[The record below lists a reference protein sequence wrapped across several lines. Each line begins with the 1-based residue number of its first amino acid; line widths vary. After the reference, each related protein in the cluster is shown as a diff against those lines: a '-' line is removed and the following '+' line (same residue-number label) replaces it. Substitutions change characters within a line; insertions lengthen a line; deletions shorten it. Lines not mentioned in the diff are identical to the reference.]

1 MKTHSLVIRAALALG
16 LAAPALAQVFN
27 PPPAAP
33 ADNGP
38 SNTTIV
44 QKENKP
50 AQRNV
55 LGTDLPAMDPSSEV
69 AIWDGKA
76 WNINDNR
83 VFSARFERY
92 LGEPEAN
99 SEADAAYI
107 STIREILDL
116 LSPLNTDRNK
126 MRRAVA
132 LLPVAAEHP
141 QDARL
146 CDALLNAIFRVY
158 LSKRNMNDFDMQV
171 KTMEEEAARL
181 RYKGDMKA
189 EERSLT
195 TGTGGGGGG
204 GATSRTTGGGNRR
217 APQGGGGQAQ
227 GGGAPA
233 GVGTN
238 SLEYEGIVKRLIE
251 IEVLK
256 KAYDAKNELA
266 ELKTKTEFQLLIGQF
281 FMQRRFEHTIMA
293 ARFYNQLFQDG
304 QATLNL
310 KKDSDVSRIF
320 GEGLGGSPTVSTI
333 DTLANEAMSDV
344 RRGIESFNYLVDR
357 GELWNG
363 FRRLQE
369 AFAIGEYMPEV
380 RTLPR
385 ERKQKVQDFARAM
398 FRLTAALEAKDFLL
412 AQELIDGLKKT
423 ATDYDSTKFEAYVKT
438 NTRVSDMHLGQAKL
452 LFSQGKVDEAR
463 GEVQKAMEVW
473 PTNPKIDDA
482 VAPVME
488 QADMKNKAVTD
499 FDRLINDRNYR
510 AIMREKEKFAAAL
523 FDDEP
528 RKASLNQIVTNLI
541 KIDTAIAQ
549 SRELETRAIPG
560 AKYAAWEEIQSLV
573 AEFPDDAELRI
584 RAEELSRA
592 ASEFVVALQRANDH
606 AKSGNT
612 GSALAMLME
621 ARRIYPDSRR
631 AKDAINRILDRLL
644 PADKS
649 LFDDPA
655 GSVETT
661 TATTGTSSEETLP
674 ARAPSGSRDPF
685 E

>member
-1 MKTHSLVIRAALALG
+1 MKPLPLHFATAFALG
-16 LAAPALAQVFN
+16 LAAPAGAQVFT
-27 PPPAAP
+27 PPPTAP
-33 ADNGP
+33 ADSGP
-38 SNTTIV
+38 GNTTIV
-44 QKENKP
+44 QKEDKP

-55 LGTDLPAMDPSSEV
+55 LGSDLPVVDPSSEV

-92 LGEPEAN
+92 LAEPEAK

-116 LSPLNTDRNK
+116 LSPLNSSRDK

-158 LSKRNMNDFDMQV
+158 LSKRNQNDFDLQI
-171 KTMEEEAARL
+171 KAMEDEAARL

-195 TGTGGGGGG
+195 SGGGNAGGGGPGG
-204 GATSRTTGGGNRR
+204 GATSRNTGGGNRR
-217 APQGGGGQAQ
+217 APAGGNTQQ
-227 GGGAPA
+227 GGGAPD

-238 SLEYEGIVKRLIE
+238 SLEYEGIVKRLVE

-256 KAYDAKNELA
+256 KAYDARNEAA
-266 ELKTKTEFQLLIGQF
+266 ELKTKAEFQLLIGQF
-281 FMQRRFEHTIMA
+281 FLQRRFEHTIMA

-304 QATLNL
+304 ESTMKL
-310 KKDSDVSRIF
+310 KQGSDVARIF
-320 GEGLGGSPTVSTI
+320 GEGLGGNPTVSTI

-344 RRGIESFNYLVDR
+344 RRGIESFNYLVER
-357 GELWNG
+357 GELWNA

-398 FRLTAALEAKDFLL
+398 FKLTAALEAKDFLL
-412 AQELIDGLKKT
+412 AQTLIDDLKKT

-473 PTNPKIDDA
+473 PTNPKIDEA
-482 VAPVME
+482 VQPVME

-499 FDRLINDRNYR
+499 FDRLISDRNYR

-523 FDDEP
+523 FDDEQ
-528 RKASLNQIVTNLI
+528 RRSSLNQIVSNLI

-573 AEFPDDAELRI
+573 SEFPDDAELRI

-606 AKSGNT
+606 SKSGNT

-631 AKDAINRILDRLL
+631 AKDAITRILDRLL
-644 PADKS
+644 PADGA
-649 LFDDPA
+649 LFDEPA
-655 GSVETT
+655 AAAPA
-661 TATTGTSSEETLP
+661 ATGDGDRLP
-674 ARAPSGSRDPF
+674 ARAPSGGGNDPF

>member
-1 MKTHSLVIRAALALG
+1 MKPLPLHFATAFALG
-16 LAAPALAQVFN
+16 LAAPAGAQVFT
-27 PPPAAP
+27 PPPTAP
-33 ADNGP
+33 ADSGP
-38 SNTTIV
+38 GNTTIV
-44 QKENKP
+44 QKEDKP

-55 LGTDLPAMDPSSEV
+55 LGSDLPVVDPSSEV

-92 LGEPEAN
+92 LAEPEAK

-116 LSPLNTDRNK
+116 LSPLNSSRDK

-158 LSKRNMNDFDMQV
+158 LSKRNQNDFDLQI
-171 KTMEEEAARL
+171 KAMEDEAARL

-195 TGTGGGGGG
+195 SGGGNAGGGGPGG
-204 GATSRTTGGGNRR
+204 GATSRNTGGGNRR
-217 APQGGGGQAQ
+217 APAGGNTQQ
-227 GGGAPA
+227 GGGAPD

-238 SLEYEGIVKRLIE
+238 SLEYEGIVKRLVE

-256 KAYDAKNELA
+256 KAYDARNEAA
-266 ELKTKTEFQLLIGQF
+266 ELKTKAEFQLLIGQF
-281 FMQRRFEHTIMA
+281 FLQRRFEHTIMA

-304 QATLNL
+304 ESTMKL
-310 KKDSDVSRIF
+310 KQGSDVARIF
-320 GEGLGGSPTVSTI
+320 GEGLGGNPTVSTI

-344 RRGIESFNYLVDR
+344 RRGIESFNYLVER
-357 GELWNG
+357 GELWNA

-398 FRLTAALEAKDFLL
+398 FKLTAALEAKDFLL
-412 AQELIDGLKKT
+412 AQTLIDDLKKT

-473 PTNPKIDDA
+473 PTNPKIDEA
-482 VAPVME
+482 VQPVME

-499 FDRLINDRNYR
+499 FDRLISDRNYR

-523 FDDEP
+523 FDDEQ
-528 RKASLNQIVTNLI
+528 RKSSLNQIVSNLI

-573 AEFPDDAELRI
+573 SEFPDDAELRI

-606 AKSGNT
+606 SKSGNT

-631 AKDAINRILDRLL
+631 AKDAITRILDRLL
-644 PADKS
+644 PADGA
-649 LFDDPA
+649 LFDEPA
-655 GSVETT
+655 AAAPA
-661 TATTGTSSEETLP
+661 ATGDSDRLP
-674 ARAPSGSRDPF
+674 ARAPSGGGNDPF

>member
-1 MKTHSLVIRAALALG
+1 MKPYPLVLRAALALG
-16 LAAPALAQVFN
+16 LATPASAQVFN

-44 QKENKP
+44 QKEEKP

-55 LGTDLPAMDPSSEV
+55 LGTDLPALDPSSEV

-107 STIREILDL
+107 ATIREILSL
-116 LSPLNTDRNK
+116 LSPLNTDRDK

-132 LLPVAAEHP
+132 LLPIAAEHP

-158 LSKRNMNDFDMQV
+158 LSKRNQNDFDMQV
-171 KTMEEEAARL
+171 KAMEEEAARL

-204 GATSRTTGGGNRR
+204 GGGAASRTTGGGNRR
-217 APQGGGGQAQ
+217 APAGGGGQAQ
-227 GGGAPA
+227 GGAAPA

-238 SLEYEGIVKRLIE
+238 SLEYEGIVKRLVE

-310 KKDSDVSRIF
+310 KKGSDVSRIF

-385 ERKQKVQDFARAM
+385 DRKQKVQDFARAM
-398 FRLTAALEAKDFLL
+398 FKLTAALEAKDFLL

-423 ATDYDSTKFEAYVKT
+423 ATDYDSTKFEAFVKT
-438 NTRVSDMHLGQAKL
+438 NTRVSDMHLAQAKL

-510 AIMREKEKFAAAL
+510 AILREKEKFAAAL

-592 ASEFVVALQRANDH
+592 ASEFVVALQRANDLS
-606 AKSGNT
+606 KSGNT

-631 AKDAINRILDRLL
+631 AKDGINRILDRLL
-644 PADKS
+644 PADNA
-649 LFDDPA
+649 LFDDSA
-655 GSVETT
+655 GSGET
-661 TATTGTSSEETLP
+661 TATGGDTLP
-674 ARAPSGSRDPF
+674 ARAPAGSRDPF

>member
-1 MKTHSLVIRAALALG
+1 MKTYPLALRAALALG
-16 LAAPALAQVFN
+16 LATPALAQVFN

-44 QKENKP
+44 QKEEKP

-76 WNINDNR
+76 WNVNDNR

-99 SEADAAYI
+99 SEADRAYI
-107 STIREILDL
+107 ATIREILDL
-116 LSPLNTDRNK
+116 LSPLNASRDK
-126 MRRAVA
+126 MRKAVV
-132 LLPVAAEHP
+132 LLPIAAEHP

-158 LSKRNMNDFDMQV
+158 LSKRNINDFDMQV
-171 KTMEEEAARL
+171 KAMEEEAARL

-195 TGTGGGGGG
+195 TNPGGG
-204 GATSRTTGGGNRR
+204 GASSRQTGGNRR
-217 APQGGGGQAQ
+217 GPAGGGGAAQ

-238 SLEYEGIVKRLIE
+238 SLEYEGIVKRLVE

-256 KAYDAKNELA
+256 KAYDAKNELS
-266 ELKTKTEFQLLIGQF
+266 ELKSKTEFQLLIGQF

-398 FRLTAALEAKDFLL
+398 FKLTAALEAKDFLL
-412 AQELIDGLKKT
+412 AQELIDQLKKT

-482 VAPVME
+482 VQPVME
-488 QADMKNKAVTD
+488 QADMKNKAVAD

-510 AIMREKEKFAAAL
+510 AILREKEKFAAAL
-523 FDDEP
+523 FDDES

-560 AKYAAWEEIQSLV
+560 AKYAAWEEIQNLV

-606 AKSGNT
+606 AKTGNT

-631 AKDAINRILDRLL
+631 AKDGINRILDRLL
-644 PADKS
+644 PADNA

-655 GSVETT
+655 TIGTGGS
-661 TATTGTSSEETLP
+661 AGSTGIGGDTMPT
-674 ARAPSGSRDPF
+674 RAPTGNRDPF

>member
-1 MKTHSLVIRAALALG
+1 MKTYSLTLRAALALG
-16 LAAPALAQVFN
+16 LATPAFAQVFN
-27 PPPAAP
+27 APPAAP

-38 SNTTIV
+38 SNTTIA
-44 QKENKP
+44 QKEEKP

-55 LGTDLPAMDPSSEV
+55 LGNDLPAMDPSSEV

-92 LGEPEAN
+92 LGEPEAK
-99 SEADAAYI
+99 SAADAAYI

-116 LSPLNTDRNK
+116 LSPLNTDRDK
-126 MRRAVA
+126 MRRAVV

-158 LSKRNMNDFDMQV
+158 LSKRNQNDYDMQV
-171 KTMEEEAARL
+171 KAMKDEAERL
-181 RYKGDMKA
+181 RWKGDMKA

-195 TGTGGGGGG
+195 TNPAGGGSS
-204 GATSRTTGGGNRR
+204 SRNSNSRR

-233 GVGTN
+233 GVATN
-238 SLEYEGIVKRLIE
+238 SLEYEGIVKRLVE
-251 IEVLK
+251 IEVLS
-256 KAYDAKNELA
+256 KAFDAKNELS

-310 KKDSDVSRIF
+310 KEDSDVSRIF

-344 RRGIESFNYLVDR
+344 RRGIETFNYLVDR

-385 ERKQKVQDFARAM
+385 DRKQKVQDFARAM
-398 FRLTAALEAKDFLL
+398 FKLTASLEAKDFLL
-412 AQELIDGLKKT
+412 AQELIDQLKKT

-438 NTRVSDMHLGQAKL
+438 NTRVSDMHLAQAKL

-482 VAPVME
+482 VQPVME

-510 AIMREKEKFAAAL
+510 AIMREKEKFGAAV

-549 SRELETRAIPG
+549 SRELETRAVPG
-560 AKYAAWEEIQSLV
+560 AKYAAWEEIQNLV

-592 ASEFVVALQRANDH
+592 ASEFVVALQRANDLS
-606 AKSGNT
+606 KSGNT

-631 AKDAINRILDRLL
+631 AKDAITRILDRLL
-644 PADKS
+644 PADNA
-649 LFDDPA
+649 LFDESTG
-655 GSVETT
+655 GSATTSTT
-661 TATTGTSSEETLP
+661 TSDTLP
-674 ARAPSGSRDPF
+674 ARAPATGRDPF

>member
-1 MKTHSLVIRAALALG
+1 MKTYPLVVRAALALG
-16 LAAPALAQVFN
+16 LATPGFAQVFDA
-27 PPPAAP
+27 PPAAP

-44 QKENKP
+44 QKEEKP

-55 LGTDLPAMDPSSEV
+55 LGSDLPVMDPSSEV

-99 SEADAAYI
+99 SDADRAYI
-107 STIREILDL
+107 ATIREILDL
-116 LSPLNTDRNK
+116 LSPLNASRDK
-126 MRRAVA
+126 MRKAVA

-158 LSKRNMNDFDMQV
+158 LSKRNQNDFDLQV

-195 TGTGGGGGG
+195 TGNGGGG
-204 GATSRTTGGGNRR
+204 TSSRQTGGGNRR
-217 APQGGGGQAQ
+217 APAGGGGQAQ

-238 SLEYEGIVKRLIE
+238 SLEYEGIVKRLVE

-266 ELKTKTEFQLLIGQF
+266 ELKSKTEFQLLIGQF

-304 QATLNL
+304 EATLNL
-310 KKDSDVSRIF
+310 KKGSDVSRIF

-369 AFAIGEYMPEV
+369 AFAVGEYMPEV

-398 FRLTAALEAKDFLL
+398 FKLTGALEAKDFLL

-438 NTRVSDMHLGQAKL
+438 NTRVSDMHLAQAKL

-510 AIMREKEKFAAAL
+510 AILREKEKFAAAL
-523 FDDEP
+523 FDDES

-560 AKYAAWEEIQSLV
+560 AKYAAWEEIQNLV

-606 AKSGNT
+606 AKTGNT

-631 AKDAINRILDRLL
+631 AKEGINRILDRLL
-644 PADKS
+644 PADNA
-649 LFDDPA
+649 LFDDP
-655 GSVETT
+655 
-661 TATTGTSSEETLP
+661 TASTGGATTTGTSTETLP
-674 ARAPSGSRDPF
+674 TRSPSGNRDPF